1 MEREEEGRGG
11 VYIGREVEVEEDEM
25 DYVIEKG
32 VVGGFRD
39 EEVEREVGGVG
50 EEEELWEE

>member
-1 MEREEEGRGG
+1 MEREEEGSGG

-39 EEVEREVGGVG
+39 EEVERELGGVG